1 MCDIR
6 AITFDVGGTLI
17 EPWPSVGHVY
27 ASVAGELGITGLS
40 PARLNEC
47 FLTAWK
53 ALDGRAE
60 SKADW
65 AAIVQATFQ
74 DVAAVQDS
82 QPLFESLYARFM
94 EPSAWHVFADVRPAL
109 SALHSRG
116 MRLAIVSNWD
126 ERLRPLLA
134 RLDLLERFE
143 VVVVSCEAGSR
154 KPEPRIFQAA
164 TEALGLSPDQ
174 VLHVGDSLEHD
185 VIGARAAGMRSV
197 GIRRSQGRE
206 DPLWIQSL
214 SQLLGRPP
222 SA

>member
-1 MCDIR
+1 
-6 AITFDVGGTLI
+6 
-17 EPWPSVGHVY
+17 
-27 ASVAGELGITGLS
+27 
-40 PARLNEC
+40 
-47 FLTAWK
+47 
-53 ALDGRAE
+53 
-60 SKADW
+60 
-65 AAIVQATFQ
+65 
-74 DVAAVQDS
+74 
-82 QPLFESLYARFM
+82 
-94 EPSAWHVFADVRPAL
+94 
-109 SALHSRG
+109 

-185 VIGARAAGMRSV
+185 VMGARAAGMRSV